1 MAKRKEYTALQ
12 EVAKQW
18 IEYAS
23 LPVMEERKRL
33 WKRVKDLD
41 AECERPPILVETC
54 MLENYISEDEL
65 QCEDPYLRNIEKFM
79 RETVRH
85 AEEIGDDIVVDPYFR
100 IPWAAE
106 ISDYGVSLEAHHAE
120 NSAGN
125 DLGYS
130 FDFPIQTP
138 DDFHKLHL
146 KRRLVNREKTEQNK
160 ELLGTIFGGILPVK
174 IGGLDHFNLD
184 PGYHPWLGNLYG
196 GLTMD
201 LFKMIGNE
209 NLFLWM
215 YDEPDFIHKL
225 MQFLLEDR
233 VNHFQWMEE
242 ENLLYLNT
250 DTWNPCPG
258 SYGFTSDLPQKG
270 YNGKD
275 IKLTDCWGW
284 MESQE
289 TAAISPEMLDE
300 FFLPYMAEASKLFGL
315 TYYGCCEGIDDRF
328 AYIKKA
334 IPNLRAVSVSGWNNM
349 YKTGELLGKDYVF
362 SRKPTP
368 AYISADY
375 PDWDLLRKDVQDTLE
390 GARDCSLE
398 FCFRDIYTINGDT
411 NRLRQWVE
419 MVRGML

>member
-41 AECERPPILVETC
+41 AACERPPILVETC

-100 IPWAAE
+100 IPWVAE

-146 KRRLVNREKTEQNK
+146 KRRLVNRKKTEQNK

-233 VNHFQWMEE
+233 VNHFQWMEKE
-242 ENLLYLNT
+242 KLLYLNT

-258 SYGFTSDLPQKG
+258 SYGFASDLPQKG

-300 FFLPYMAEASKLFGL
+300 FFLPYMAEASNLFGL

-375 PDWDLLRKDVQDTLE
+375 PDWDLLKKDVQDTLE
-390 GARDCSLE
+390 GARNCSLE
-398 FCFRDIYTINGDT
+398 FCFRDIYTINGDSD
-411 NRLRQWVE
+411 RLRQWVE
-419 MVRGML
+419 MVRSML